1 MYLTTMNKKVYITP
15 ALFTMT
21 ITQCLPIAAS
31 TEVGFDSSKT
41 ITDNS
46 DIGTKEYQDWNIWE

>member
-1 MYLTTMNKKVYITP
+1 MNKKAYITP

-21 ITQCLPIAAS
+21 MTQCLPIAAS
-31 TEVGFDSSKT
+31 TEVGFDSGT
-41 ITDNS
+41 EVGNNA